1 MKISELCNMIQESYH
16 SGKYPVEEKQKLFA
30 NQVQIINRTDSED
43 FKSSEIRIEIKIQ
56 NLYTLNNYVPNIQH
70 LPGVIEMDILDSFK
84 MLCRRLDR
92 LESS

>member
-1 MKISELCNMIQESYH
+1 MKISELCNMIQESFH

-43 FKSSEIRIEIKIQ
+43 FKSSDIRIEIKIQ
-56 NLYTLNNYVPNIQH
+56 NLYTLNNYIPNIQH